1 MPARDGTGPTG
12 TGPIGR
18 GMGPCGGGYAG
29 CNADVYAGRGG
40 GFAGRV
46 NGRGRGRGFFRGG
59 FGWGM
64 GQTDAPQA
72 DLKAAMTRRKAWLE
86 NQLAVVSQQ
95 LQDMDKE

>member
-1 MPARDGTGPTG
+1 MPRFDGTGPTG

-18 GMGPCGGGYAG
+18 GLGPCGGGNAG
-29 CNADVYAGRGG
+29 AYAGRGM

-46 NGRGRGRGFFRGG
+46 GGRGRGVGFLRCG

-64 GQTDAPQA
+64 GQTVPLQPDI
-72 DLKAAMTRRKAWLE
+72 KAAMIERKAWLE